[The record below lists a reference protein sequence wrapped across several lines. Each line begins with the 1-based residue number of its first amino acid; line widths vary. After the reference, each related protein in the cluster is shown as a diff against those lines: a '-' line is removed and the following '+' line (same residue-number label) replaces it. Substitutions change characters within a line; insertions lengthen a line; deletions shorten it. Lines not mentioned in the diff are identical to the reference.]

1 VQALPLSKAK
11 SMPSSAELSDIADHQ
26 LLLKVAGGCG
36 DALTVL
42 FDRYQRIVIKI
53 ALLVVHDR
61 VRLRE
66 CCRDVSEKD
75 LWHKLSCVAALHIG
89 R

>member
-66 CCRDVSEKD
+66 CCRDVSEKY

>member
-1 VQALPLSKAK
+1 MQSLPLSKPK
-11 SMPSSAELSDIADHQ
+11 SMPSSAELSDIDDNQ
-26 LLLKVAGGCG
+26 LLLKVAGGFG

-53 ALLVVHDR
+53 ALLVVHDQ
-61 VRLRE
+61 VRLRV
-66 CCRDVSEKD
+66 CCRDVSEKN
-75 LWHKLSCVAALHIG
+75 LWHKLSCVAALHTG